1 MDWTNIIRAAYD
13 LQFDA
18 EKPDN
23 PELIDVRD
31 RFRLIEGS
39 GQTYVAKKSKLV
51 QAETECTYAATAAVR
66 LKGCFAGGLSLQ
78 VVVPEIVRCGDD
90 AYLITPYLGKTLQSV
105 RYAQANP
112 LIPQGTLRQILQTF
126 KDHGIMYRGFL
137 PRNTILKNEM
147 LYLIDWED
155 AVFFDGDRDVAG
167 SLMAE
172 TNFVLNW
179 MYSYDP
185 NVLRAMYRSVYQ
197 ITSEQNTPL
206 NQYETI
212 LCCLCGQK
220 TEPVP
225 DARSFIEELVLA
237 AEAPCIGAQNTSI
250 MPTDCAGVIADIFTP
265 HIDAFFDLLS
275 AYLRKKDEVGYL
287 RWLEFLG
294 DYIRGNPNTEAQT
307 RGQIISIL
315 LMMCAASGQAADWFE
330 GADSGWVLSRL
341 QSRSEHIPLIH
352 SFLRS
357 EPEQLKQELWPLL
370 RCITDNPAIEKVK
383 AAHVLI
389 AEILAFSEA
398 RHQSGKLVWE
408 NAFYRFVRTGKTARV
423 PGSYVLLRKKKS
435 GQFTESEARCY
446 AETIQMLRLFLA
458 SQDVSVCG
466 IYTQSARD
474 GTLSTMVLPYHISV
488 LRSLNIPTDEYQP
501 HIKLYLDYFDAI
513 QNIESRCE
521 DYDAS
526 LRCFAMRY

>member
-1 MDWTNIIRAAYD
+1 M
-13 LQFDA
+13 
-18 EKPDN
+18 
-23 PELIDVRD
+23 
-31 RFRLIEGS
+31 
-39 GQTYVAKKSKLV
+39 
-51 QAETECTYAATAAVR
+51 
-66 LKGCFAGGLSLQ
+66 
-78 VVVPEIVRCGDD
+78 
-90 AYLITPYLGKTLQSV
+90 
-105 RYAQANP
+105 
-112 LIPQGTLRQILQTF
+112 
-126 KDHGIMYRGFL
+126 
-137 PRNTILKNEM
+137 
-147 LYLIDWED
+147 
-155 AVFFDGDRDVAG
+155 
-167 SLMAE
+167 
-172 TNFVLNW
+172 
-179 MYSYDP
+179 
-185 NVLRAMYRSVYQ
+185 
-197 ITSEQNTPL
+197 
-206 NQYETI
+206 
-212 LCCLCGQK
+212 
-220 TEPVP
+220 
-225 DARSFIEELVLA
+225 
-237 AEAPCIGAQNTSI
+237 
-250 MPTDCAGVIADIFTP
+250 
-265 HIDAFFDLLS
+265 
-275 AYLRKKDEVGYL
+275 
-287 RWLEFLG
+287 
-294 DYIRGNPNTEAQT
+294 
-307 RGQIISIL
+307 
-315 LMMCAASGQAADWFE
+315 
-330 GADSGWVLSRL
+330 
-341 QSRSEHIPLIH
+341 
-352 SFLRS
+352 
-357 EPEQLKQELWPLL
+357 L